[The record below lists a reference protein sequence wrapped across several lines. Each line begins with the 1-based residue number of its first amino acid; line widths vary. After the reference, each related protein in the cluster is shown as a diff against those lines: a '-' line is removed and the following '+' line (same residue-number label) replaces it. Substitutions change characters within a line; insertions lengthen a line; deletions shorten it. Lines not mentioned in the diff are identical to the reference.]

1 MNHRRLRFLLMFL
14 ISSVAP
20 CLAHHMA
27 VVVDKQNKMGNISSP
42 HLAKVFRAEI
52 KKWPDGRDVVLVLH
66 TASGGEKTTL
76 QRLLKMSDSELHSL
90 IAAHKNSLKMAASD
104 AEVLDL
110 VEATPGAVG
119 LVDVSSIN
127 GNINVVKVDGKL
139 PTEAGYLP
147 H

>member
-1 MNHRRLRFLLMFL
+1 MKHHRLSVVLMFL
-14 ISSVAP
+14 ILSVAP

-27 VVVDKQNKMGNISSP
+27 VVVDKDNKVGNVTST
-42 HLAKVFRAEI
+42 HLAKIFRAEI

-66 TASGGEKTTL
+66 SASSGEKTTL
-76 QRLLKMSDSELHSL
+76 KRLLKVSDSEWTSL
-90 IAAHKNSLKMAASD
+90 TTAHKNSLKVVVSD

-110 VEATPGAVG
+110 VESTPGAVG
-119 LVDVSSIN
+119 LVDVNSIN
-127 GNINVVKVDGKL
+127 GSINVVKVDGKL

>member
-1 MNHRRLRFLLMFL
+1 MKHHRLSVVLMFL

-27 VVVDKQNKMGNISSP
+27 VVVDKDNKVGNVTSA
-42 HLAKVFRAEI
+42 HLAKIFRAEI

-66 TASGGEKTTL
+66 SESSGEKTTL
-76 QRLLKMSDSELHSL
+76 KRLLKVSDSELKSL
-90 IAAHKNSLKMAASD
+90 TTARKNSLRVVASD

-110 VEATPGAVG
+110 VESTPGAVG
-119 LVDVSSIN
+119 LVDVNSIN
-127 GNINVVKVDGKL
+127 GSINVVKVDGKL